1 MSNVVL
7 LTKENHKNLQLR
19 KDKNAFLAHGI
30 SVCATFPIEF
40 RDIQTHYPIF
50 FQKNPE
56 NDEFTPMA
64 LLGLEPSEN
73 LFVSE
78 AGWDC
83 GYIPLALD
91 VQPFIIGRVND
102 DNESDGRVFID
113 LDSPLIADETDTDG
127 VRIFDEMGVETEFLQ
142 NTVKNMEML
151 HFGFETC
158 KGYVDWLVKY
168 DLLEPFVL
176 DIALE
181 DKSLNRLTGFQT
193 ISEDRFKELEDDLLL
208 EMRSKGYLMPT
219 YMVLASLSSVT
230 GLIERKN
237 LKLGK

>member
-1 MSNVVL
+1 
-7 LTKENHKNLQLR
+7 
-19 KDKNAFLAHGI
+19 
-30 SVCATFPIEF
+30 
-40 RDIQTHYPIF
+40 
-50 FQKNPE
+50 
-56 NDEFTPMA
+56 MA

-91 VQPFIIGRVND
+91 VQPFIIGRVDD

-113 LDSPLIADETDTDG
+113 LDSPLIADETVTDG
-127 VRIFDEMGVETEFLQ
+127 VQIFDEMGGETEFLQ

-176 DIALE
+176 DVALE